1 MQNYQ
6 IFLNKKSLTFV
17 KSIDSVRQN
26 CLDDV
31 KIFEISS
38 LSNVNISLFFDEKET
53 SNWILICG
61 EQIDSLFL
69 AFKKS
74 FKLIY
79 AAGGLVESFEKDI
92 LFIFR
97 NGVWDLPKGKVE
109 KGEDFMTAAVRE
121 VEEECGIKTPVVE
134 QKLTETYH
142 IYMLNN
148 EYILK
153 EAFWYKMKS
162 DKKQKLS
169 PQLEEGIT
177 KAEWISKENMF
188 VILGNTYPNIKL
200 LIERYL

>member
-38 LSNVNISLFFDEKET
+38 LSNINISLFFDEKET

-69 AFKKS
+69 TFKKS

-79 AAGGLVESFEKDI
+79 AAGGLVESFEKEI

-153 EAFWYKMKS
+153 ETFWYKMKS
-162 DKKQKLS
+162 DKGQKLS

-177 KAEWISKENMF
+177 KVEWISKENMF
-188 VILGNTYPNIKL
+188 VLLGNTYPNIRL